1 MSGDLPPDVDK
12 CSDLPDDVSMMSCPS
27 TPGTPE
33 SIPDM
38 PPTPPRK
45 RARRQAAKSSPR
57 DSSSAGKFFTP
68 RPVGHQLALL
78 ELFSGVGALSKA
90 ARQHGWEVKEV
101 DIVNGAEFDLTRTQL
116 QESLLDMIRSR
127 CFTWVHLGP
136 PCTTFSSWYLASSHS
151 NTRTKMNP
159 AGLGSSPAEALGN
172 QMAEFSVRAAR
183 VCLQT
188 GTWFSIEQPRTSWMW
203 ILPSVKDLI
212 AEPQVHFCHLVMC
225 AYGSPHQKRTSFLTN
240 AKWLMQAS
248 CQCSCKQL
256 HVRLQG
262 SVRDPETGA
271 HTHRTQLAAAYPE
284 ALCHRLLSLAVLAAR
299 ADLPD

>member
-12 CSDLPDDVSMMSCPS
+12 CSDLPDDVSTMSCPS
-27 TPGTPE
+27 TPGTPA

-68 RPVGHQLALL
+68 RLVGHQLALL

-90 ARQHGWEVKEV
+90 ARQHGWEVKKV

-136 PCTTFSSWYLASSHS
+136 PMYNL
-151 NTRTKMNP
+151 
-159 AGLGSSPAEALGN
+159 
-172 QMAEFSVRAAR
+172 
-183 VCLQT
+183 
-188 GTWFSIEQPRTSWMW
+188 
-203 ILPSVKDLI
+203 VKLVLSF
-212 AEPQVHFCHLVMC
+212 EPQQYQDENETCWVGLI
-225 AYGSPHQKRTSFLTN
+225 
-240 AKWLMQAS
+240 S
-248 CQCSCKQL
+248 C
-256 HVRLQG
+256 R
-262 SVRDPETGA
+262 GA
-271 HTHRTQLAAAYPE
+271 WQPNG
-284 ALCHRLLSLAVLAAR
+284 
-299 ADLPD
+299 